1 MVLEKWRVIYS
12 IFTSWIYLERHV
24 RKISYVTIC
33 NEWLDVQQNM
43 DEYTKWQNDSRRNN
57 GLSREKYLS
66 QETFSNI
73 PSSTSVIDKNIY
85 TMNVQIYTIQVD

>member
-1 MVLEKWRVIYS
+1 M
-12 IFTSWIYLERHV
+12 
-24 RKISYVTIC
+24 
-33 NEWLDVQQNM
+33 
-43 DEYTKWQNDSRRNN
+43 
-57 GLSREKYLS
+57 SREKYLS